1 MTASVHPYLNL
12 SRLKKD
18 MEDFFAGKRFIV
30 TGGASGIGLAIVRHL
45 VRCKAR
51 VAVIDKN
58 PTTLSSLREEF
69 AGGEVHAH
77 EGDITDE
84 ATVQRVVAD
93 IAGTFEEIDG
103 LVNCA
108 GLPCDRTLR
117 NTSVEMFR
125 KVLDVNVV
133 GGFLMT
139 RAVVDHMKPGSSI
152 VNFGSINGIRGTEGR
167 VAYSAAKAG
176 VINMTRAMAVE
187 LALDGIRVNCIAP
200 GPIETPGLTH
210 PPELRSNFLRH
221 IPMHRYGQ
229 PSEIATAVLFLLG
242 PASSFITGH
251 TIPVDGG
258 FISAGVMRRGEAATA
273 RGADYKPNY
282 LGGQEHSAGN

>member
-1 MTASVHPYLNL
+1 
-12 SRLKKD
+12 
-18 MEDFFAGKRFIV
+18 MEDFFAGKRFVV
-30 TGGASGIGLAIVRHL
+30 TGGASGIGLSIVRHL
-45 VRCKAR
+45 AQFRAR
-51 VAVIDKN
+51 VAAIDKN
-58 PTTLSSLREEF
+58 PTTLAALREEF
-69 AGGEVHAH
+69 TDGEVHPYLA
-77 EGDITDE
+77 DITDE
-84 ATVQRVVAD
+84 AAVQRVVAD
-93 IAGTFEEIDG
+93 IAKAFDGLDG

-117 NTSVEMFR
+117 NTSAEMFR

-139 RAVVDHMKPGSSI
+139 RTAADHMKAGSAI

-167 VAYSAAKAG
+167 IAYSAAKAG

-210 PPELRSNFLRH
+210 PPELRANFLRH

-229 PSEIATAVLFLLG
+229 PSEIATAVLFLLS

-273 RGADYKPNY
+273 RGADYRPNH
-282 LGGQEHSAGN
+282 LGGQEHGIAH